1 VSIRNANEYSAG
13 YYECSIGAY
22 FMNNGIKTTVVTETI
37 TQFTQYKEDKNN
49 NIIRNSSNIL
59 SVINLKYI
67 LILILFINLYQLR
80 K

>member
-1 VSIRNANEYSAG
+1 
-13 YYECSIGAY
+13 
-22 FMNNGIKTTVVTETI
+22 MNNGIKTTVVTETI